1 MSVRSDI
8 GMIANAVERGV
19 KADSRVDYGPV
30 RDPNLAYS
38 SPVTADFTSKPS
50 SPYSFIM
57 GIHRWG
63 DTINKVTP

>member
-1 MSVRSDI
+1 MAVRSDI
-8 GMIANAVERGV
+8 GMIGNAIERGI

-38 SPVTADFTSKPS
+38 RPVTADFTRKPTR
-50 SPYSFIM
+50 PYAFIM

-63 DTINKVTP
+63 DTNNKVTP